1 MSVVNITYLLGHE
14 KGAFGV
20 RMASERCGT
29 ACVQMGLEDAVEVVA
44 KDIVEVVVEAAQ
56 RRVWG

>member
-1 MSVVNITYLLGHE
+1 MAS
-14 KGAFGV
+14 GV